1 MTVDERRAPTVPT
14 DIAEGPVVGFRSI
27 LFDGSSRRE
36 DLDALK
42 QPAYFPDL
50 NLDQI
55 VESITTGH
63 EEYDLAPLFSGHV
76 EDLETIHYRHEI
88 FRDLE
93 DATVLGY
100 VTSFAGHMR
109 EMRKQLE
116 QAATLRFVYQKQRCF
131 VDVVT
136 IYTDAVAGLSRDLA
150 SAEVSSRGLRAFR
163 DYLAS
168 YVASPRFAVLT
179 VDARELVDSLSNVAY
194 TLHIKG
200 ERTTVR
206 RYESEA
212 DYGAEVLRC
221 FEKFRQEATKDYR
234 VGFHNPLEMNHVE
247 ESVLGLVARL
257 FPEEFA
263 ALESY
268 FLRHADYLDDAIR
281 SFDREVQFYVAYLEH
296 IGRIKGA
303 GLGFCYPVVSRESK
317 EVLGSD
323 TFDLALADKLVKK
336 RLPVVT
342 NDFYLRD
349 GERIFV
355 VSGPNQGGKT
365 TFARAF
371 GQLHHLAGLG
381 CPVPG
386 RDAQLFLFDKMFTHF
401 DKEEDLTNL
410 SGKLEDDLLRVRD
423 ILAEVTSDSIVVMN
437 EIFSSTTLH
446 DAIFLGKK
454 VMERIVELDLLCVL
468 VTFVDELASLGTSTV
483 SMTSTVNA
491 DDPAERTY
499 KVVRHPADG
508 LAYAV
513 AIAEKY
519 GVTYERLRRRIG
531 P

>member
-1 MTVDERRAPTVPT
+1 MTMDERRAPTVPT

-136 IYTDAVAGLSRDLA
+136 IYADAVAGLSRDLA

-268 FLRHADYLDDAIR
+268 FLRHGDYLDDAIR

-336 RLPVVT
+336 RLPVVG
-342 NDFYLRD
+342 NDIAAD
-349 GERIFV
+349 GKSLVIITGAN
-355 VSGPNQGGKT
+355 SGGKST
-365 TFARAF
+365 LLRSI
-371 GQLHHLAGLG
+371 GL
-381 CPVPG
+381 
-386 RDAQLFLFDKMFTHF
+386 AQLMMQCGMFVCAESYRANLCEGVFTHF
-401 DKEEDLTNL
+401 IREED
-410 SGKLEDDLLRVRD
+410 S
-423 ILAEVTSDSIVVMN
+423 
-437 EIFSSTTLH
+437 
-446 DAIFLGKK
+446 
-454 VMERIVELDLLCVL
+454 
-468 VTFVDELASLGTSTV
+468 
-483 SMTSTVNA
+483 SMTSGKFDEELA
-491 DDPAERTY
+491 RMSLRAERGDNGTRSF
-499 KVVRHPADG
+499 KVVEGEP
-508 LAYAV
+508 LPTS
-513 AIAEKY
+513 Y
-519 GVTYERLRRRIG
+519 GEDLYERTGGWSGRSGSDPPARQVG
-531 P
+531 A